1 MLEGNRVAGDSRSIV
16 EVTSQVRGLGD
27 SVQLIGTR
35 RGSYSRT
42 EMELRLLPLIR
53 VLVVDDFEN
62 WRRQV
67 HSLLQARPTWQVIAE
82 ASDGSEA
89 VQKAEDLKP
98 DLILL
103 DIGLPKLNG
112 IEAARRIRQC
122 SPSSK
127 IIFLSQNSDLDF
139 VRAAVGMG
147 ALGYVLKTDAGRELL
162 PAVDAVLRG
171 EQFFSRS
178 VKGHQFT
185 DTSAEK
191 AAHGHEVQFYSDD
204 ALLLDTFAR
213 FIAVALKS
221 GRAAIVIITESR
233 SDGLVS
239 RLKAQGLDIDA
250 ATQQGTYIQLD
261 VNKTL
266 STFMVN
272 DMPDAAR
279 FFPVVGGLIE
289 AAAKAAKREHPRVVA
304 CGECSPVL
312 WAQGKADAAIRLEQ
326 LWDEVG
332 KIFGLD
338 ILCGYAL
345 SSFHGEEDEHAFQSI
360 CAEHSAVYSQ

>member
-1 MLEGNRVAGDSRSIV
+1 LS
-16 EVTSQVRGLGD
+16 
-27 SVQLIGTR
+27 
-35 RGSYSRT
+35 
-42 EMELRLLPLIR
+42 LIR

-67 HSLLQARPTWQVIAE
+67 HSLLQARPAWQVIAE

-112 IEAARRIRQC
+112 IEAARRIRQR
-122 SPSSK
+122 SPNSK
-127 IIFLSQNSDLDF
+127 IIFLTQNSDLDV
-139 VRAAVGMG
+139 VRAALGTG

-162 PAVDAVLRG
+162 PAMDAVLG
-171 EQFFSRS
+171 GKQIFSSS
-178 VKGHQFT
+178 VKGRQFT
-185 DTSAEK
+185 DTSAEE
-191 AAHGHEVQFYSDD
+191 APHRHEVQFYSDD

-221 GRAAIVIITESR
+221 GRAAIVVISDSHR
-233 SDGLVS
+233 DGLVS
-239 RLKAQGLDIDA
+239 RLKAQGLDVDA

-272 DMPDAAR
+272 DMPDSTR

-289 AAAKAAKREHPRVVA
+289 AAAKAARQQHHGVVV
-304 CGECSPVL
+304 CGEGTSVL
-312 WAQGKADAAIRLEQ
+312 WAEGKADAAIRLEQ

-332 KIFGLD
+332 KTLGVD

-345 SSFHGEEDEHAFQSI
+345 SSFHGEEDEHVFQSI

>member
-1 MLEGNRVAGDSRSIV
+1 LS
-16 EVTSQVRGLGD
+16 
-27 SVQLIGTR
+27 
-35 RGSYSRT
+35 
-42 EMELRLLPLIR
+42 LIR

-62 WRRQV
+62 WRSQI
-67 HSLLQARPTWQVIAE
+67 HLLLQARPAWQVIAE

-112 IEAARRIRQC
+112 LEAARRIRQR
-122 SPSSK
+122 SPSSR
-127 IIFLSQNSDLDF
+127 IIFVSQNSDLDV
-139 VRAAVGMG
+139 VRAALGTG

-162 PAVDAVLRG
+162 PAVDAVLG
-171 EQFFSRS
+171 GKQFLSSS
-178 VKGHQFT
+178 VNGHQFT

-191 AAHGHEVQFYSDD
+191 AAHRHEVQFYSDD

-221 GRAAIVIITESR
+221 GRAAIVVITASR

-239 RLKAQGLDIDA
+239 RLKAQGLDVDA

-272 DMPDAAR
+272 DMPDPTR
-279 FFPVVGGLIE
+279 FFAVVAGLIE
-289 AAAKAAKREHPRVVA
+289 AAAKAARQQSHGVVV
-304 CGECSPVL
+304 CGEGTSVL
-312 WAQGKADAAIRLEQ
+312 WAEGKADAAIRVEQ

-332 KIFGLD
+332 KTLGVD
-338 ILCGYAL
+338 ILCVYAL
-345 SSFHGEEDEHAFQSI
+345 SSFHGEEDEDAFQSI
-360 CAEHSAVYSQ
+360 CAKHSAVYSQ

>member
-1 MLEGNRVAGDSRSIV
+1 MSSI
-16 EVTSQVRGLGD
+16 RI
-27 SVQLIGTR
+27 LIA
-35 RGSYSRT
+35 
-42 EMELRLLPLIR
+42 
-53 VLVVDDFEN
+53 DDFRD

-67 HSLLQARPTWQVIAE
+67 HSLLQARPEWQVIAE

-112 IEAARRIRQC
+112 IEAARRIRQR

-162 PAVDAVLRG
+162 PAVVAVLG
-171 EQFFSRS
+171 GKQFFSTS

-191 AAHGHEVQFYSDD
+191 AAHRHEVQFYSDE

-221 GRAAIVIITESR
+221 GRAAIVVITESHR
-233 SDGLVS
+233 DGLVS
-239 RLKAQGLDIDA
+239 RLKAQGIDVDA
-250 ATQQGTYIQLD
+250 TTQQGIYIQLD

-266 STFMVN
+266 STFMVD
-272 DMPDAAR
+272 DMLDPTR
-279 FFPVVGGLIE
+279 FFEVVSGLIA
-289 AAAKAAKREHPRVVA
+289 AAAKAARPEHYGVVA
-304 CGECSPVL
+304 CGECSPLLMVE
-312 WAQGKADAAIRLEQ
+312 GKPDAAIRLEQ
-326 LWDEVG
+326 LWDEIG
-332 KIFGLD
+332 KTFGVD

-345 SSFHGEEDEHAFQSI
+345 SSFHGEEDEHVFQSI
-360 CAEHSAVYSQ
+360 CAEHSAVHSQ